1 MLKISPN
8 SVENELKKEKI
19 YSIRLVNTP
28 RNGKVF
34 TWWLLGIFGLLII
47 LMFFPWQQNVDGK
60 GQLTAL
66 TPKDRPQTIQ
76 SPIAGRIDEWFV
88 REGQFVKRGD
98 TIVVLTEIKEKF
110 LDPEMVP
117 RLKQQVGAK
126 EGVISSTMEK
136 ADALAQQINALSS
149 SLQFKLKQAQNKVIQ
164 ARLKVRS
171 DSIDL
176 ESERVQFAIADTQ
189 LNLGKGLFN
198 KGFISLIEFQK
209 RQEKFQ
215 QSTAKLISQENKLLD
230 SKNSLI
236 NAQIELNAIRA
247 DYMEK
252 TAKAESDRNAT
263 LAYVAEAE
271 GDLAKL
277 ENEYSSMLMRSSFYI
292 IRAPQDGYIVKAVRA
307 GIGENLK
314 DNDPVVTIM
323 PAKPELAAEM
333 YIRAMDLPLLQR
345 GNKVRVQFDGWPA
358 IVFSGWPGASV
369 GTFGGIVSNIDAV
382 ESDNGLFRVLVS
394 PDPAE
399 EPWPEQ
405 LKIGSGVYS
414 WAMLDNVP
422 VWFEIWRQ
430 LNGFPPNIMQES
442 KSSTKK

>member
-8 SVENELKKEKI
+8 SVESELKKEKI

-34 TWWLLGIFGLLII
+34 TWWLLSILGLLII

-66 TPKDRPQTIQ
+66 APKDRPQTIQ
-76 SPIAGRIDEWFV
+76 SPIAGRIDQWFV
-88 REGQFVKRGD
+88 SEGQFVKKGD
-98 TIVVLTEIKEKF
+98 TIVILSEIKEKF

-117 RLKQQVGAK
+117 RLRQQVGAK

-136 ADALAQQINALSS
+136 AAALSKQINALGSG
-149 SLQFKLKQAQNKVIQ
+149 LVLKLKQAENKVIQ

-176 ESERVQFAIADTQ
+176 QSERVQFAIADTQ

-198 KGFISLIEFQK
+198 KGFISMIDFQK

-277 ENEYSSMLMRSSFYI
+277 ENEYSSMLMRSSFYV
-292 IRAPQDGYIVKAVRA
+292 IRAPQDGYIIKAIRV

-314 DNDPVVTIM
+314 ENESVVTIM
-323 PAKPELAAEM
+323 PNKPQLAAEM
-333 YIRAMDLPLLQR
+333 YIRAMDLPLMRKGHKL
-345 GNKVRVQFDGWPA
+345 RVQFDGWPS

-369 GTFGGIVSNIDAV
+369 GTFGGVVSNIDAV
-382 ESDNGLFRVLVS
+382 QSENGLFRVLVS

-399 EPWPEQ
+399 DRWPDQ
-405 LKIGSGVYS
+405 IKIGSGVYA

-422 VWFEIWRQ
+422 VWYEIWRQ
-430 LNGFPPNIMQES
+430 LNGFPPNLVPEVKSDS
-442 KSSTKK
+442 KK

>member
-1 MLKISPN
+1 
-8 SVENELKKEKI
+8 
-19 YSIRLVNTP
+19 
-28 RNGKVF
+28 
-34 TWWLLGIFGLLII
+34 
-47 LMFFPWQQNVDGK
+47 MFFPWQQNVDGK

-277 ENEYSSMLMRSSFYI
+277 ENEYSSMLMRSTFYV

>member
-1 MLKISPN
+1 
-8 SVENELKKEKI
+8 
-19 YSIRLVNTP
+19 
-28 RNGKVF
+28 
-34 TWWLLGIFGLLII
+34 
-47 LMFFPWQQNVDGK
+47 
-60 GQLTAL
+60 
-66 TPKDRPQTIQ
+66 
-76 SPIAGRIDEWFV
+76 
-88 REGQFVKRGD
+88 
-98 TIVVLTEIKEKF
+98 
-110 LDPEMVP
+110 
-117 RLKQQVGAK
+117 
-126 EGVISSTMEK
+126 
-136 ADALAQQINALSS
+136 
-149 SLQFKLKQAQNKVIQ
+149 
-164 ARLKVRS
+164 
-171 DSIDL
+171 
-176 ESERVQFAIADTQ
+176 
-189 LNLGKGLFN
+189 
-198 KGFISLIEFQK
+198 
-209 RQEKFQ
+209 
-215 QSTAKLISQENKLLD
+215 
-230 SKNSLI
+230 
-236 NAQIELNAIRA
+236 
-247 DYMEK
+247 MEK

-277 ENEYSSMLMRSSFYI
+277 ENEYSSMLMRSTFYV
-292 IRAPQDGYIVKAVRA
+292 IRAPQDGYIIKAVRA

-333 YIRAMDLPLLQR
+333 YIRAMDLPLIRQ

-399 EPWPEQ
+399 DPWPEQ

-430 LNGFPPNIMQES
+430 LNGFPPNLSQEP
-442 KSSTKK
+442 KSSAKK